1 MAASLSNRGVF
12 TTRAVAAD
20 NTYIAFPEGGTAT
33 YSDNNKAGMLIIKLP

>member
-20 NTYIAFPEGGTAT
+20 NTYIAFPEGGTAN
-33 YSDNNKAGMLIIKLP
+33 YSSDT